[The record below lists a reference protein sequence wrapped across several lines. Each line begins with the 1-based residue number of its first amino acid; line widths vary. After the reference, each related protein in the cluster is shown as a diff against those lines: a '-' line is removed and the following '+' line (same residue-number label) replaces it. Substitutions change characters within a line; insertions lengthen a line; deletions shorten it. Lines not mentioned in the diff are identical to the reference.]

1 GKRIGRLVA
10 SISPCKRV
18 TVVDHDVDIRDQE
31 HLNWAMNSHYDP
43 ARDTVIIDDVFVPMH
58 MDPSVRIRGGNTE
71 PGSKIVVD
79 ATSSIDAGDFSIP
92 DRAIMEKAMTSWTK
106 AGLPEIT
113 IPKRLRMRL
122 DRA

>member
-1 GKRIGRLVA
+1 
-10 SISPCKRV
+10 
-18 TVVDHDVDIRDQE
+18 
-31 HLNWAMNSHYDP
+31 
-43 ARDTVIIDDVFVPMH
+43 VPMH

-79 ATSSIDAGDFSIP
+79 ATSSIDAGDISIP